1 MTSGLSDFDLLMGL
15 LAAGVV
21 VLSIYLVFAARRL
34 RAIERA
40 QGPIVTP
47 APALVAALRAAMA
60 GLEPPRPQVKP
71 ADEPKP

>member
-1 MTSGLSDFDLLMGL
+1 MISGLSGFDLLMGL

-21 VLSIYLVFAARRL
+21 ALTIYLVFAARRL
-34 RAIERA
+34 RAIERE
-40 QGPIVTP
+40 QGVTATP
-47 APALVAALRAAMA
+47 APALVAALRAAIE